1 MSTYAHWRSPGSR
14 PEAVAP
20 TVEPRKYDIRL
31 VDQFYTYC
39 QAAHRTDRHL
49 AAASRLHQA
58 TKRGIWKL
66 IVAGG
71 LLSYYLVERVAQAM
85 SLF

>member
-1 MSTYAHWRSPGSR
+1 MSTYAQWRSPGSR
-14 PEAVAP
+14 AEMVTPSN
-20 TVEPRKYDIRL
+20 EPRKYDIRL

-39 QAAHRTDRHL
+39 QAVHRTDRQL

-66 IVAGG
+66 IVTGG
-71 LLSYYLVERVAQAM
+71 LISYYLVERVAQAM
-85 SLF
+85 PLF

>member
-1 MSTYAHWRSPGSR
+1 MSTYAQWRSPGSR
-14 PEAVAP
+14 TETVRP
-20 TVEPRKYDIRL
+20 TGELRKYDIRL

-39 QAAHRTDRHL
+39 QAVHRTDRHR
-49 AAASRLHQA
+49 AAAARLQQV